1 MTARPPVECRP
12 LLTRAPWS
20 PNRSG
25 TTKAWLILPAL
36 MGLALF
42 GLALFKNDEGTSVAA
57 SPRRLQED
65 SQDAYCQLQSFSDDD
80 CSTLTN
86 ASQGEFGSE

>member
-1 MTARPPVECRP
+1 MTARPPVECCP
-12 LLTRAPWS
+12 LLTRASWS

-65 SQDAYCQLQSFSDDD
+65 LGSGINSSAAQVRRHFLALQWV
-80 CSTLTN
+80 
-86 ASQGEFGSE
+86 Q